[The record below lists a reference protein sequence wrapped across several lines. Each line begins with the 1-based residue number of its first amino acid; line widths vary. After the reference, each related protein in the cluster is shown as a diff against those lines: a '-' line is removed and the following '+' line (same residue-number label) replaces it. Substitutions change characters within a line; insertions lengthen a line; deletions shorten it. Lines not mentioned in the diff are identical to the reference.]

1 MSYTHLSLSDRG
13 EIEALVREGKSRRY
27 IADSLGRH
35 PSTISREC
43 RRNRRASGYDA
54 DEAQAVYEARRTACR
69 PARKLD
75 HRPLWDYVFEKLPEG
90 WTPEQVAGRL
100 PVDYPQRS
108 EMRISYEALY
118 QALYTDPR
126 LRCLIQYLPQARPKR
141 RNRGQG
147 KTRRGPSIPN
157 RTGIEQRPK
166 EVEARARYG
175 DWEGDT
181 LVGAHQHGFI
191 ATLAERKSLLVSMR
205 KTDSKNAPEVAQ
217 AVTDAL
223 LDFPRSWLKTLTFD
237 NGTEFARHET
247 IAQAVPITIYFAAPY
262 SAYQRGTNENT
273 NGLIRRFLPK
283 GTDFRSVTQPQL
295 DRIAEQ
301 LNNRP
306 RKKLAYRPPNEV
318 FREQRALATGAL
330 RT

>member
-1 MSYTHLSLSDRG
+1 MSYHHLSVSDRG
-13 EIEALVREGKSRRY
+13 QIEALLREGKSRRY
-27 IADSLGRH
+27 IADSLGRD
-35 PSTISREC
+35 PATISREC
-43 RRNRRASGYDA
+43 RRNRRASGYA
-54 DEAQAVYEARRTACR
+54 ANAAQAAYKARRAACHPGR
-69 PARKLD
+69 RLD

-90 WTPEQVAGRL
+90 WTPEQIAGRL
-100 PVDYPQRS
+100 RVDYPNDKH
-108 EMRISYEALY
+108 MRISYEALY
-118 QALYTDPR
+118 QAIYADPR
-126 LRCLIQYLPQARPKR
+126 LHCLIQYLPQARPHR
-141 RNRGQG
+141 RKRGQG

-166 EVEARARYG
+166 EVETRCRYG

-181 LVGAHQHGFI
+181 LVGAHQQGFI

-205 KTDSKNAPEVAQ
+205 KTDSKNAPEVAL

-223 LDFPRSWLKTLTFD
+223 LDFPPSWLKTLTID
-237 NGTEFARHET
+237 NGTEFAGHET
-247 IAQAVPITIYFAAPY
+247 IAQAVPVTIYFAAPY
-262 SAYQRGTNENT
+262 AAYQRGTNENT

-306 RKKLAYRPPNEV
+306 RKKLAYQTPNEV
-318 FREQRALATGAL
+318 FREQRALATVAL
-330 RT
+330 RI